1 MTGRQRT
8 LAAIRGEPHDRIPVA
23 QHNFTFCAR
32 QAGLT
37 MTEFRGHPKRAA
49 RALADAAHRF
59 GYDCIIIDF
68 DTCTLAEAMGATLV
82 YPEDEPAR
90 VAQPALKSLAEARH
104 LRVPDPLRDGRLP
117 LWLETTRELRRI
129 VGDEKGIMGRA
140 DQGPFGLL
148 FALRGHEELMVD
160 VIEAPA
166 DLFQQALAICSEAG
180 VAFAKAQL
188 AAGADLTS
196 IGDSAAG
203 QSLISPAHY
212 VRLAQPFEKRY
223 KEGLGEGLLSLH
235 ICGKTNGIIAGMID
249 TGCDV
254 LELDHWNDLAR
265 SLAVVADR
273 ACIFGN
279 IDPSAV
285 LSQGSTQDVL
295 AACRRVV
302 ELAKAKTWKFAL
314 CPGCLA
320 NADVPPENIQAM
332 TDAAQRWGRYDQPPA
347 RPPKQER
354 A

>member
-8 LAAIRGEPHDRIPVA
+8 LAAIRGEPHDRVPVA

-37 MTEFRGHPKRAA
+37 MAEFRDHPKRAA
-49 RALADAAHRF
+49 QALADAAYRF
-59 GYDCIIIDF
+59 DYDCIIIDF
-68 DTCTLAEAMGATLV
+68 DTCALAEAMGATLV
-82 YPEDEPAR
+82 FPEDEPAR
-90 VAQPALKSLAEARH
+90 VAKPALTSLAGARE
-104 LRVPDPLRDGRLP
+104 LRMPDPHRDGRLP

-129 VGDEKGIMGRA
+129 VGDEKAIMGRA

-148 FALRGHEELMVD
+148 FALRGHEELMMD
-160 VIEAPA
+160 VIEAPEE
-166 DLFQQALAICSEAG
+166 LFRQALAICTQAG

-203 QSLISPAHY
+203 ESLISPAHY
-212 VRLAQPFEKRY
+212 AKFAQPFQKEY
-223 KEGLGEGLLSLH
+223 KQALGDGLLALH
-235 ICGKTNGIIAGMID
+235 ICGKTNGIIAGMIA

-265 SLAVVADR
+265 SLNVVANR
-273 ACIFGN
+273 TCIFGN

-285 LSQGSTQDVL
+285 LSQGSKDEVL
-295 AACRRVV
+295 AACRSVV
-302 ELAKAKTWKFAL
+302 ELAKARTWNFAL

-320 NADVPPENIQAM
+320 NSDVPPENIQAM
-332 TDAAQRWGRYDQPPA
+332 TEAARRWGVYEEPPA
-347 RPPKQER
+347 LLQRPHDP
-354 A
+354 

>member
-1 MTGRQRT
+1 MNGRQRT

-32 QAGLT
+32 QAGLR
-37 MTEFRGHPKRAA
+37 MAEFRASPKRAA
-49 RALADAAHRF
+49 QALADAARRF
-59 GYDCIIIDF
+59 DYDCIIIDF

-82 YPEDEPAR
+82 FPEDEPAR
-90 VAQPALKSLAEARH
+90 VEKPALKSLADAGH
-104 LRVPDPLRDGRLP
+104 LRVPDPHRDGRLP

-129 VGDEKGIMGRA
+129 VGDAKAIMGRA

-148 FALRGHEELMVD
+148 FALRGHEDLMLD
-160 VIEAPA
+160 VLEAPA
-166 DLFQQALAICSEAG
+166 PWWLQALVICTEAG

-203 QSLISPAHY
+203 ESLISPAHY
-212 VRLAQPFEKRY
+212 ARFAQPFEKQY
-223 KEGLGEGLLSLH
+223 KQALGDGLLALH
-235 ICGKTNGIIAGMID
+235 ICGKTNGIIAGMMD

-254 LELDHWNDLAR
+254 LELDHWNDLSR
-265 SLAVVADR
+265 SLDAVANR

-285 LSQGSTQDVL
+285 LSQGSKEDVL

-302 ELAKAKTWKFAL
+302 ELAKVRTWKFAL

-320 NADVPPENIQAM
+320 HADVPPENIQAM
-332 TDAAQRWGRYDQPPA
+332 TEAAKRWGRYDEPP
-347 RPPKQER
+347 R
-354 A
+354 ALKS